1 MIEIMAKSFH
11 LYRSS
16 YFWWTQIVPTCGARV
31 PVYNIIDMSHIRTV
45 WAEPFEDPIL
55 PNRFVLQNLM
65 WVNPK
70 SSAAKSLKKVSGV
83 KKFRYFFSFFWKKN
97 IRNFWAASKSFF
109 FFYSGWLLQPEWAA
123 PACKVGVVLGPLI
136 VSSSLTLTPDGL
148 FERDFLMPPIP
159 KTFCCRAPI
168 FFGDFLTPDFLAG
181 PSQNLIYSSD
191 SIEWTLLGDR
201 LLKIV
206 HCIAFSFIFKE
217 FR

>member
-1 MIEIMAKSFH
+1 MGPPKKLGGKKSKKSQ
-11 LYRSS
+11 RRQKVS
-16 YFWWTQIVPTCGARV
+16 
-31 PVYNIIDMSHIRTV
+31 
-45 WAEPFEDPIL
+45 
-55 PNRFVLQNLM
+55 VLFFIFLKKKY
-65 WVNPK
+65 PK
-70 SSAAKSLKKVSGV
+70 FLSGAKSL
-83 KKFRYFFSFFWKKN
+83 
-97 IRNFWAASKSFF
+97 
-109 FFYSGWLLQPEWAA
+109 FFYSVWLPQPEWAA

-136 VSSSLTLTPDGL
+136 VSSSLTLTPDEL
-148 FERDFLMPPIP
+148 IEQDFLMPPIP
-159 KTFCCRAPI
+159 KTFRCRAPI